1 MADEKDNEQ
10 SQLGTPVDGRLL
22 LQMQIDRLTQGL
34 NKRSNP
40 RFDPSLMK
48 MASGFLKPTKT
59 GGFGESLGYAG
70 EEYATESEKQRE
82 RDDAEQKLQL
92 ELFQKQ
98 YELQQEQAGQDFL
111 DKFMS
116 GKLAGTPSSGVATD
130 GTSALPSGNAMDLA
144 ASGKMAVTDD
154 IILAAKRARVPKSTI
169 DFLEKLLENQRKS
182 TETEQKE
189 YANVPTP
196 IPYVN
201 EVVPHTIAQERQI
214 NNLKQKAAAMQANGA
229 TEDDIRNMFY
239 DYYENGGGKGL
250 VDVTKIKGGARQIE
264 TPMQRT
270 TRMELEK
277 EQGKSNIEINKE
289 DIKKIE
295 SARDNSVQMMNNGKA
310 VLDVVTNPKTAAT
323 FGILSKPGYL
333 SALGELI
340 KEPLRVGDI
349 SIGVPSVEVVARK
362 AFKTQE
368 EIDAA
373 TAIGSNLA
381 QLELAFSQ
389 SFKGQGQV
397 SDNERLI
404 VRAVGPSISDSP
416 KVAALKAESIIARA
430 EYDRAIAKE
439 YQKYQSQNKNASF
452 REFKGTESYD
462 NIVQGYDGK
471 LSNIMSKYGLK
482 APAAPGAQPSP
493 AVKPK
498 GRLESFIKS
507 QPLDT
512 EETT

>member
-22 LQMQIDRLTQGL
+22 LQMQIDKLTQGL

-82 RDDAEQKLQL
+82 RQDAEQKLQL
-92 ELFQKQ
+92 ELFTKQ

-116 GKLAGTPSSGVATD
+116 GKLAGTPGSGVVTD
-130 GTSALPSGNAMDLA
+130 STSALPSGSSVDLA
-144 ASGKMAVTDD
+144 SSGKIPVTDD

-229 TEDDIRNMFY
+229 TEEDIQNMFY
-239 DYYENGGGKGL
+239 DYYAKEGL
-250 VDVTKIKGGARQIE
+250 VGVTKTKNGAREIE
-264 TPMQRT
+264 TPTQRT
-270 TRMELEK
+270 TRIELEK

-310 VLDVVTNPKTAAT
+310 VLDVVTNPKTAST
-323 FGILSKPGYL
+323 FGILSKPGYM

-349 SIGVPSVEVVARK
+349 SIGVPSVEAVARK

-430 EYDRAIAKE
+430 EYDRVIAKE

-507 QPLDT
+507 QPLDN

>member
-98 YELQQEQAGQDFL
+98 YELQQEQAGSDFL
-111 DKFMS
+111 DKFQA
-116 GKLAGTPSSGVATD
+116 GKLSGTPSSGVSSD
-130 GTSALPSGNAMDLA
+130 GTSALPSGNAIDLA

-229 TEDDIRNMFY
+229 TEDDIQNMFY
-239 DYYENGGGKGL
+239 DYYAKEGL
-250 VDVTKIKGGARQIE
+250 VGVTKTKSGAREIE
-264 TPMQRT
+264 TPTQRT
-270 TRMELEK
+270 TRIELEK
-277 EQGKSNIEINKE
+277 EQGKSDIEINKE

-439 YQKYQSQNKNASF
+439 YQKYQSQNKHASF
-452 REFKGTESYD
+452 REFKGTGSYD
-462 NIVQGYDGK
+462 SIVQGYDGK

-482 APAAPGAQPSP
+482 APAAPGSNPTPAAQ
-493 AVKPK
+493 PK

-507 QPLDT
+507 QPLDN